1 MRISTGIQKYAAPKV
16 KFAMS
21 GSWSNY
27 QAYKE
32 ARKMT
37 HHEENNQSKL
47 IQNWNRV
54 KPENKDIKITA
65 IITVLDRLKSW
76 DMKSFFF

>member
-1 MRISTGIQKYAAPKV
+1 
-16 KFAMS
+16 
-21 GSWSNY
+21 
-27 QAYKE
+27 
-32 ARKMT
+32 MT

-76 DMKSFFF
+76 DMKSFFFKKTKIKLLEIKTTVC